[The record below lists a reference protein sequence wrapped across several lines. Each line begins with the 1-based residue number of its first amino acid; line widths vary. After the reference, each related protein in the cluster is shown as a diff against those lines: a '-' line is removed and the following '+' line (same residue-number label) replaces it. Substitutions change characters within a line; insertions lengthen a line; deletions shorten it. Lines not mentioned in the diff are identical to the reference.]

1 VGIANRIKGRLVGRY
16 VEGLTRAQ
24 KIARAELGTTALA
37 SAVLLAATRPMRE
50 RLRALLRK
58 PRRRGDTYRGR
69 IGGRDVSI
77 VNTGIGAPSA
87 EGKVV
92 ACLGLGARLL
102 VRLDLCGGLRE
113 EMAVGEIVV
122 ATSAIP
128 YDNTTRSLAG
138 EAEIA
143 ASPALV
149 AAARTAAAGRE
160 IKRRRHYGPV
170 ATVDT
175 FHHQTDAHHRA
186 WARRAVAVD
195 METSIL
201 YHLARQA
208 GAHALAVMAVSDVRL
223 AGLDPFGEAAFPFDE
238 YYQALD
244 EVTVWGDTI
253 LRNLPDPLPP
263 LEGGVERGA
272 S

>member
-1 VGIANRIKGRLVGRY
+1 M
-16 VEGLTRAQ
+16 TRAQ

-50 RLRALLRK
+50 RLRLLLRRR
-58 PRRRGDTYRGR
+58 RRRGDTYRGR
-69 IGGRDVSI
+69 IGGRDVSV

-87 EGKVV
+87 EGKVL

-102 VRLDLCGGLRE
+102 LRLDICGGLSDD
-113 EMAVGEIVV
+113 MTVGEIVV
-122 ATSAIP
+122 ATSAVP

-138 EAEIA
+138 EGEIA
-143 ASPALV
+143 ASPVLV
-149 AAARTAAAGRE
+149 AAAREVAAGE
-160 IKRRRHYGPV
+160 KTKRRIHFGPV

-175 FHHQTDAHHRA
+175 FHHQSDADHRA

-223 AGLDPFGEAAFPFDE
+223 AGLDPFGEGAFPFDD
-238 YYQALD
+238 YYEAL
-244 EVTVWGDTI
+244 EAVTAWADI
-253 LRNLPDPLPP
+253 LLRGLSDPLPP
-263 LEGGVERGA
+263 LGEEGEPIA